1 MLLQLS
7 NIRFEI
13 KIYFQLGM
21 DFIHASLCG
30 LSLPSCP
37 PPTRPFHLIATPP
50 LDEVSRLFP
59 LEEKIKSTITAPRNS
74 PFFLI
79 PLKKFPKIRGA
90 DTVTPPENLI
100 HWCEDGG
107 Y

>member
-30 LSLPSCP
+30 LSLPP
-37 PPTRPFHLIATPP
+37 PQG
-50 LDEVSRLFP
+50 
-59 LEEKIKSTITAPRNS
+59 KKSKQTM
-74 PFFLI
+74 L
-79 PLKKFPKIRGA
+79 
-90 DTVTPPENLI
+90 
-100 HWCEDGG
+100 
-107 Y
+107 